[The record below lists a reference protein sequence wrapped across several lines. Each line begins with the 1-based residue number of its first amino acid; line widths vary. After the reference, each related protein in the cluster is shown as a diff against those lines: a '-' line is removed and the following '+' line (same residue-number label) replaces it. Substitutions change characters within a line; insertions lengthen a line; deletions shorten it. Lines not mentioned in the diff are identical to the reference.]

1 MNFQGLGHD
10 YARKNRSDYTYRTY
24 SSNATAPTSASQ
36 VTVVHAPLVQRSG
49 ESAPP
54 SPPTVVPYLPS
65 PPSTPEQD
73 SPARIER
80 PQRTRPRARARPLP
94 QQRRRRRTATYNAA
108 REPVAYPR
116 STIRFHPNQV
126 TMTASPPPATDWIV
140 SDFRDELVRNVET
153 SVTPGVDS
161 TPYIIHALET
171 MTQARDD
178 ARILS
183 AARSSSTSQA
193 TNPILRYLPSSIP
206 GLFQPKAAYNPVSTA
221 ETDPDAPRNIL
232 TPEEELAALRRHRKR
247 TNSENPQTD
256 QPYPPLERRPSWMRP
271 LSSGTVRVPYSVS
284 SHEEGQGYAWGP
296 EDTLKFCD
304 RMDEMDRTP
313 PPRRSPRDVENW
325 QSQNDAFAN
334 DAESASMHPRLDWR
348 PWTLRLPSLLTLAGL
363 CVLMIAALVFCAV
376 FSDRRQGLKSYS
388 GTIYDGYYFLFRILP
403 QLLAALLLLYAQIV
417 ITAAFR
423 VLPFSALAAE
433 DVRTRRNVGFLPLY
447 PKTFLWPQH
456 VSTWRVRI
464 PIIMTWLLNFTIP
477 LQSCLFTVVYIQEQ
491 WIWCTVQGVAWVLV
505 ALYVFMLLAT
515 LNLASFW
522 HHRRTGLGPNWD
534 MRSLADII
542 SLLAPSNSAQ
552 QFSGTE
558 SAVRRNDMRHMLF
571 ANIERLGYWRSPEA
585 PELNLW
591 YGIGSPAHDEKVA
604 FESLGDYVH
613 EKGPRGAPPNVMPST
628 GNIRSRYLPWCI
640 RDAQVISW
648 AVATGALLVTLFVVC
663 FNPRTD
669 IRKGF
674 MPLISAAPVAGAFS
688 AADFLYSFLP
698 ALLGMVIFLGFQSL
712 DLMLRILTPWGEL
725 SHVEGSLAR
734 NSILLD
740 YAACL
745 PLESTWKALKHGHW
759 KVAFISLFAT
769 FSFLIPVLAGGMFMA
784 LTAPDHIVRMYPNVP
799 VLAIILTLLTIML
812 LALVALMFNRN
823 QFHLPHAV
831 TCLNEIISFC
841 YAEEL
846 RADPA
851 FQWAQS
857 HRHLK
862 QKLGAY
868 MDNAEQSRW
877 FFSAGYGRKGALGVR
892 RYGKYTGETPFIQAA
907 KRREREKAQLAT
919 RILREAAERDLA
931 YERQR
936 QYEISRPV
944 PQGNSAM
951 ISP

>member
-10 YARKNRSDYTYRTY
+10 YVRKNRSDYTYRTY

-36 VTVVHAPLVQRSG
+36 ITVIHAPLKQRSE

-65 PPSTPEQD
+65 PPSTPEPD
-73 SPARIER
+73 SPVPTRR
-80 PQRTRPRARARPLP
+80 PQRTRPRARARPQP
-94 QQRRRRRTATYNAA
+94 QQRRRAPTYHVA
-108 REPVAYPR
+108 REPVVDPR
-116 STIRFHPNQV
+116 PIVRFHPNQV
-126 TMTASPPPATDWIV
+126 TMTASPPPTTDWVV

-171 MTQARDD
+171 MTQPRDD
-178 ARILS
+178 GRIMS

-206 GLFQPKAAYNPVSTA
+206 GLFQPKAAYIPVSTA
-221 ETDPDAPRNIL
+221 DPDPNAPRNIL

-247 TNSENPQTD
+247 TNSEDPQAN
-256 QPYPPLERRPSWMRP
+256 QPMLPLGRRPSWLRP
-271 LSSGTVRVPYSVS
+271 LSSGTIRVPYSVS
-284 SHEEGQGYAWGP
+284 SNEDDGHPWGP
-296 EDTLKFCD
+296 EDVIKFVD
-304 RMDEMDRTP
+304 RMDELEQTP
-313 PPRRSPRDVENW
+313 PPRRSPRDIDNW
-325 QSQNDAFAN
+325 QSQSDVFT
-334 DAESASMHPRLDWR
+334 DDPEMASMFPRLDYK
-348 PWTLRLPSLLTLAGL
+348 PWTLRLPCLFILAGL
-363 CVLMIAALVFCAV
+363 CVLMVAALIFCAI
-376 FSDRRQGLKSYS
+376 FSDRQQGLMAYS
-388 GTIYDGYYFLFRILP
+388 GTIYDGGYFLFRIFP
-403 QLLAALLLLYAQIV
+403 QFLAALILLYAQIV

-433 DVRTRRNVGFLPLY
+433 DVRSRRNVGFLPLY
-447 PKTFLWPQH
+447 PKTFLWPQY

-477 LQSCLFTVVYIQEQ
+477 LQSCLFTVVYIEEQ

-515 LNLASFW
+515 LLLAGFW
-522 HHRRTGLGPNWD
+522 HHRRTGLGPKWD
-534 MRSLADII
+534 MRTLADII
-542 SLLAPSNSAQ
+542 ALLAPSNSAQ

-558 SAVRRNDMRHMLF
+558 NAVRRNDMRHMLF
-571 ANIERLGYWRSPEA
+571 SNIERLGYWRSPEA

-591 YGIGSPAHDEKVA
+591 YGIGSPAHDEKVN

-613 EKGPRGAPPNVMPST
+613 EKGPRGAPPNVMPSA
-628 GNIRSRYLPWCI
+628 GGIRNRYLPWCF
-640 RDAQVISW
+640 RDTQVSFW
-648 AVATGALLVTLFVVC
+648 AVATGILLITLFVIC
-663 FNPRTD
+663 FNPKTD
-669 IRKGF
+669 IRSGF
-674 MPLISAAPVAGAFS
+674 VPLISAAPIPGAFS
-688 AADFLYSFLP
+688 AANFLYSFVP
-698 ALLGMVIFLGFQSL
+698 ALLGMIIFLVFQSL
-712 DLMLRILTPWGEL
+712 DLTLRILTPWGEL
-725 SHVEGSLAR
+725 SRVEGSLAR

-799 VLAIILTLLTIML
+799 VLAIILTLLTLML
-812 LALVALMFNRN
+812 LALVALIFNRD
-823 QFHLPHAV
+823 QFRLPHAV

-841 YAEEL
+841 YAEDL

-857 HRHLK
+857 HRLLK
-862 QKLGAY
+862 MKLGAY

-877 FFSAGYGRKGALGVR
+877 FFSAGYGKKGALGIR
-892 RYGKYTGETPFIQAA
+892 RYGRYTGDTPYVQAA
-907 KRREREKAQLAT
+907 KRRAREKREMAG
-919 RILREAAERDLA
+919 RILRRAAEKDLA
-931 YERQR
+931 IDRQR

-944 PQGNSAM
+944 PKGNSTM